1 MAGPGAPAHHSP
13 METAAPPLYRQLA
26 NHYAGAIAAGTLR
39 SGDRMP
45 SLRGLTQLHKVSLS
59 TALQVCRSLE
69 DQGYLEAR
77 ERSGYY
83 VRRPRDARPGRVED
97 SLSARPLDPAQY
109 VGIHAQVSAFVARGR
124 QSPVSVNF
132 STARAAPQH
141 YPVEALRKAMGK
153 VLRDK
158 PLLLGSAGPQNGTR
172 EFREVVARR
181 ALAAGLSLSADEVL
195 VTHGCIEA
203 LNLALRAVTQPG
215 DVVAVESPTFY
226 GLLQVLESL
235 GLRALE
241 IPTSTQTGISL
252 EALAFALDNH
262 PGIRAVAVV
271 PHLHNPTGAVM
282 PDSHKEALVALCA
295 DKGVP
300 LVEDDT
306 YTELMEVDSPPR
318 TLKSWDRAG
327 NVILCV
333 SLHKMLAP
341 GLRLGWM
348 SAGKWHAR
356 VEMLKYSQSRNNEAL
371 AQLGAAAYMAS
382 PAYDR
387 HLRRLRSLL
396 AAQRRQLAEAVADY
410 FPAGTRTTLPAGGL
424 HLWVEVP
431 GVSSSA
437 LFDAALAGQILVSPG
452 TLFSNTG
459 RFDNFLRLGCGWP
472 HTAQIDAALKTLGRI
487 AKGLG

>member
-1 MAGPGAPAHHSP
+1 
-13 METAAPPLYRQLA
+13 METATAPLYRQLA

-39 SGDRMP
+39 SGDRLP

-69 DQGYLEAR
+69 DEGYVEAR

-83 VRRPRDARPGRVED
+83 VRRSRDARPGRLED
-97 SLSARPLDPAQY
+97 SLSTRPLDPAQY
-109 VGIHAQVSAFVARGR
+109 VGVHAQVSSFVARGR

-158 PLLLGSAGPQNGTR
+158 PLLLGAAGPQNGTR
-172 EFREVVARR
+172 EFREVVAKR
-181 ALAAGLSLSADEVL
+181 ALAGGLSLTGDEVL

-215 DVVAVESPTFY
+215 DVVAVESPCFY

-235 GLRALE
+235 GLQALE

-252 EALAFALDNH
+252 EALAFALDNN
-262 PGIRAVAVV
+262 PGIKAVAVV

-282 PDSHKEALVALCA
+282 PDSHKQALVKLCE
-295 DKGVP
+295 DKAVP

-306 YTELMEVDSPPR
+306 YTELMETDSPPR
-318 TLKSWDRAG
+318 TLKSWDRTG
-327 NVILCV
+327 NVIHCV

-387 HLRRLRSLL
+387 HLRRLRALL
-396 AAQRRQLAEAVADY
+396 AAQRQRMAEALVDY
-410 FPAGTRTTLPAGGL
+410 FPSGTRMTLPAGGL
-424 HLWVEVP
+424 HLWVELP

-437 LFDAALAGQILVSPG
+437 LFDAALAERILVSPG

-459 RFDNFLRLGCGWP
+459 RFDSFVRLGCGWP
-472 HTAQIDAALKTLGRI
+472 HSPEVDSALKALGRI
-487 AKGLG
+487 TGELG